1 MGTLWNTYAFYV
13 LYAEIDQFNPYEH
26 AAAELSVMDKWL
38 LSRLN
43 TLIKRVDAALER
55 YELTE
60 PTRALDQF
68 VDEMSNWYL
77 RRSRKRYWG
86 KEMTADKISAYKTL
100 HHALLTVA
108 KLSAPFVPF
117 ISEQIYLNL
126 NLDKNAPQSVHL
138 CDFPVAA
145 ETMIDTALEAQ
156 MENVMNIVVQGRSAR
171 EIANMKIRQPLAE
184 MLVAFTGNPSPIS
197 AEQLE
202 VIKDELNVK
211 KITFIDDA
219 ADYTTCKFKPQLR
232 TLGPRYG
239 KLVPKITEALNAA
252 PSQAMAELKSGLFKT
267 EIDGTAVELT
277 LDDVLIETR
286 QKEGFSAASDK
297 GVTVV
302 FDITLTPALI
312 EEGNMRELISKWQN
326 MRREA
331 DFVVTDKIMAGF
343 DTVVVFDEPFP
354 ARLSSV
360 IEGNREAI
368 CGEILAESIS
378 AAPPPEG
385 AFSKEWNVNG
395 EKIILW
401 VMR

>member
-1 MGTLWNTYAFYV
+1 
-13 LYAEIDQFNPYEH
+13 
-26 AAAELSVMDKWL
+26 MDKWL

-43 TLIKRVDAALER
+43 TLIKKVDTALER

-86 KEMTADKISAYKTL
+86 KELTADKISAYKTL

-108 KLSAPFVPF
+108 KLAAPFVPF
-117 ISEQIYLNL
+117 IAEQIYLNL
-126 NLDKNAPQSVHL
+126 NLDKSAPQSVHL

-145 ETMIDTALEAQ
+145 DIMIDTALEAQ

-184 MLVAFTGNPSPIS
+184 MLVAFTGKPSPIS
-197 AEQLE
+197 AEQLD

-211 KITFIDDA
+211 KITFISDA
-219 ADYTTCKFKPQLR
+219 ADYTSCKFKPQLR

-252 PSQAMAELKSGLFKT
+252 PSEVMAALKSGMFKT
-267 EIDGTAVELT
+267 EIEGTAVELT
-277 LDDVLIETR
+277 LDDVLIETQ

-331 DFVVTDKIMAGF
+331 DFVVTDKITAGF
-343 DTVVVFDEPFP
+343 DTVVVFDESCP
-354 ARLSSV
+354 ALLPSV

-368 CGEILAESIS
+368 CAEILATSIS
-378 AAPPPEG
+378 AVAPPEG

-395 EKIILW
+395 EKIVLW